1 MKKQEQGLPMDHW
14 DRPPPPSTPL
24 WETEPDAKPVRKAVS
39 YSNVKARRGAS
50 PTRKNP
56 PPKTSSVRPYVE
68 NLVTDF
74 RPAAGEAELTPRLK
88 ERVDS
93 TRWDLLNHTASM
105 HGGSG

>member
-1 MKKQEQGLPMDHW
+1 MRRQEHDVPMDHW

-56 PPKTSSVRPYVE
+56 PIQTSPVQPYVE
-68 NLVTDF
+68 KLVKDYG
-74 RPAAGEAELTPRLK
+74 PAAGEAELLTPRL
-88 ERVDS
+88 ESEVDS
-93 TRWDLLNHTASM
+93 TR
-105 HGGSG
+105 